1 MKQQFTT
8 TGRLAG
14 ILIALAMVWGCGDK
28 PDAARKPKVIRKKIT
43 VAANPPSP
51 ARNKPSRP
59 AAGNASA
66 PRPRSDIAKA
76 KPPRSAAASPGKGAA
91 VSGKQLRP
99 KSDVARQAVP
109 AKPSAKIAQ
118 KPEPPAAQKSGTS
131 ASPAD
136 SGTVNTAPQ
145 PRSEPSRDRPGAI
158 PAAASKDSD
167 KTKPATEEKP
177 SSNKAK
183 PASKKGQPPA
193 YNPEG
198 KTDPFKPLF
207 QEKPELPRKK
217 KLKRRTPRTPLEKL
231 SLSQLKLTAII
242 LAPSGNRA
250 LVQEASGKG
259 YVIRNGT
266 YIGLDG
272 GKVVDIEKGRVI
284 IEEEIED
291 IIGKLTTRKREL
303 KLPKPAGNK

>member
-8 TGRLAG
+8 TGTLAG
-14 ILIALAMVWGCGDK
+14 ILIALAVVWGCGDQQ
-28 PDAARKPKVIRKKIT
+28 DAARKPKVIRKKIT
-43 VAANPPSP
+43 VAAKPPSQ
-51 ARNKPSRP
+51 ARKKPSRP
-59 AAGNASA
+59 SAGKASA

-76 KPPRSAAASPGKGAA
+76 QPPRSGPDSSGKGAA
-91 VSGKQLRP
+91 VSPKQLRP
-99 KSDVARQAVP
+99 KSDIARQAVP
-109 AKPSAKIAQ
+109 AKPAATAAR
-118 KPEPPAAQKSGTS
+118 KPEPGANQKSGTS
-131 ASPAD
+131 ASPAG
-136 SGTVNTAPQ
+136 SGSASTALRPK
-145 PRSEPSRDRPGAI
+145 SEPSKDRPGAI
-158 PAAASKDSD
+158 PATAGKSSEKR
-167 KTKPATEEKP
+167 KPEAKEKP
-177 SSNKAK
+177 SSKKAE
-183 PASKKGQPPA
+183 PAKKKEMPAA

-207 QEKPELPRKK
+207 QEKPDLPRKQ
-217 KLKRRTPRTPLEKL
+217 KRRRRIPRTPLEKL

-272 GKVVDIEKGRVI
+272 GKVVDIVKGRVI

-291 IIGKLTTRKREL
+291 IIGKLTTRRREL